1 MIKFLEKMT
10 NRKRHFALWIT
21 AISVFTAVSCIEIDK
36 SLGSDLLPS
45 DYDLT
50 LKTMELNLPIEM
62 KMADSLQ
69 TIYSGTLIFGSYKD
83 PIFGEVSSATA
94 FTLVPSV
101 TDNDFGDNPVV
112 KYLKMYI
119 AVSSKSYINDAE
131 ASIPQNVYI
140 YRLLNDLDTL
150 KPFNCSYSLADVDP
164 IPINENTVYLGG
176 DSIVCNIKTAYANE
190 LLSAT
195 QEERD
200 STDIFIKRFKG
211 YYISTNPLPGSLTGG
226 RFNLIS
232 ASDVYMLINY
242 RHTSTEDDI
251 DKDSVISY
259 YTDTE
264 RPYLN
269 TFKHSSQNLA
279 TALPTQKLYV
289 EGLAGIK
296 PYLDFTK
303 VKQNFDDWAETQNID
318 LKKVVISKAEI
329 VLPYEF
335 PADYTTM
342 NQYPSTLFLSTRVL
356 DTLTNLRYY
365 QPISDMYIDGSDGAI
380 NRVNYEYR
388 MNVTTYIQKLLNETH
403 DDSYYLKAWIFPVY
417 SQTNSYTSSTSYF
430 VESSAYYRGILNG
443 NLAARAPKLIMT
455 YSVLK

>member
-1 MIKFLEKMT
+1 MTT
-10 NRKRHFALWIT
+10 NRKRHFALWVT
-21 AISVFTAVSCIEIDK
+21 TISVFTAVSCIDIDK
-36 SLGSDLLPS
+36 SLGSGLVPS

-50 LKTMELNLPIEM
+50 LKTSEFSLPIEM

-69 TIYSGTLIFGSYKD
+69 TIFSGSMIFGSYKD
-83 PIFGEVSSATA
+83 PLFGEVSAATA
-94 FTLVPSV
+94 FSLVPSV
-101 TDNDFGDNPVV
+101 TDNDFGDSPVV
-112 KYLKMYI
+112 NSLKMYI
-119 AVSSKSYINDAE
+119 AVSSKSYINNSE

-176 DSIVCNIKTAYANE
+176 DSIVCNIKKSYAEE

-200 STDIFIKRFKG
+200 SADIFLKRFKG
-211 YYISTNPLPGSLTGG
+211 FYISTLPLPGSLTGG

-242 RHTSTEDDI
+242 RHVSTTDDI
-251 DKDSVISY
+251 DQDSIISY
-259 YTDTE
+259 YTDTD

-269 TFKHSSQNLA
+269 VFKHSSQNYV

-296 PYLDFTK
+296 PYVDFTK
-303 VKQNFDDWAETQNID
+303 VKSNFDEWATEQNID

-335 PADYTTM
+335 PSDYTIL
-342 NQYPSTLFLSTRVL
+342 NQYPATLFLSTRVL
-356 DTLTNLRYY
+356 DTTTHLRYY

-403 DDSYYLKAWIFPVY
+403 EDPYYLKAWIFPVY
-417 SQTNSYTSSTSYF
+417 SQTNSYTSSTSYY
-430 VESSAYYRGILNG
+430 VETTAYYRGILNG
-443 NLAARAPKLIMT
+443 NLATRAPKLIMT
-455 YSVLK
+455 YSILK